1 MTRDGRSKHHDK
13 RSKNGA
19 GKVPEMK
26 SSNGTAPTNRTLAG
40 ASGAQALAA
49 KPG

>member
-1 MTRDGRSKHHDK
+1 MTRHGHSKNHDK

-26 SSNGTAPTNRTLAG
+26 SSNGAERR
-40 ASGAQALAA
+40 
-49 KPG
+49 